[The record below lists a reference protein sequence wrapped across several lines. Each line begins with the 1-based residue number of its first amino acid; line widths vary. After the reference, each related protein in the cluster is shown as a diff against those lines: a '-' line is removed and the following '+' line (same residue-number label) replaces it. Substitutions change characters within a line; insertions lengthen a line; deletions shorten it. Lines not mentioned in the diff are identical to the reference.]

1 MIVTPEARGQFEGI
15 ALVRWQLFINSL
27 RTMRGRLEM
36 VSRIFIGIWFAI
48 GGLGGAIALGGT
60 SYFFLTR
67 DHAEWIAFLLWPVFL
82 FWQLFPVVATAF
94 TETFDSSNLLRFPLS
109 YPSYFMVRLVY
120 GSLDPATAVGSLW
133 LLGLCIGISAAERRL
148 FFPSALS
155 LLVFAIVNILLA
167 RMIFAWIERWL
178 ARRRTREIMGVLF
191 LFLIIS
197 FQFIG
202 PLMARLG
209 HAQERQFARFAETL
223 LSFERL
229 LPPGLA
235 ASVVTQFSRADFL
248 GAASAFAVLCAYGL
262 AFLWLLNLRM
272 RAQYTGENLS
282 ETVARAGPSRERVSV
297 RAGWDIP
304 LITGPTAAIF
314 EKESRYLLR
323 SGPMLF
329 TLFMPVIILLIFRLT
344 PSKSGGGSFM
354 NNVPDFAFPIGAG
367 YALLMLTNL
376 VYNNFGADGVG
387 VQVWFVS
394 PVRFGEIVRAKN
406 LVHATVLAL
415 ELLLVWIAVAYV
427 FQPPSLSYTVATL
440 AAVLFAAPVNFL
452 VGNLLSIYTPKKFDY
467 GTFGRQRAANTTA
480 FASFLVQGAA
490 FGIVALAFLVGRFA
504 GGLWTTTLI
513 LLALAAIAFA
523 SYSFVL
529 RRIDA
534 IALAR
539 RESLITE
546 LSRA

>member
-1 MIVTPEARGQFEGI
+1 MFTPEVRSQFKAI
-15 ALVRWQLFINSL
+15 TRVRWQLFFNSL

-36 VSRIFIGIWFAI
+36 VSRVFIGIWFAI
-48 GGLGGAIALGGT
+48 GGLGGAIALAGT
-60 SYFFLTR
+60 SYFFLTH

-94 TETFDSSNLLRFPLS
+94 TENFDSSNLLRFPLS
-109 YPSYFMVRLVY
+109 YPSFFIVRLVY

-133 LLGLCIGISAAERRL
+133 LLGLFIGITAAEPRL
-148 FFPSALS
+148 FLAAGFA

-167 RMIFAWIERWL
+167 RMIFAWVERWL

-191 LFLIIS
+191 LFVIIS

-202 PLMARLG
+202 PLMAHVG
-209 HAQERQFARFAETL
+209 HRQEREFTRFAETIL
-223 LSFERL
+223 PLARL

-235 ASVVTQFSRADFL
+235 GSVVTQFSRADL
-248 GAASAFAVLCAYGL
+248 AGGISAFALLCAYGI

-282 ETVARAGPSRERVSV
+282 ETVARAGPSRERVRV
-297 RAGWDIP
+297 RAGWDVP
-304 LITGPTAAIF
+304 LVSGPTAAIF
-314 EKESRYLLR
+314 EKELRYLSR

-329 TLFMPVIILLIFRLT
+329 TLFMPVVILLIFRLT
-344 PSKSGGGSFM
+344 PSRSGGASFV
-354 NNVPDFAFPIGAG
+354 NGAPDFAFPIGAG

-394 PVRFGEIVRAKN
+394 PVRFHQIVRAKN
-406 LVHATVLAL
+406 LVHATILAL
-415 ELLLVWIAVAYV
+415 ELILVWVAVSYV
-427 FQPPSLSYTVATL
+427 FRPPSLSYTVATL
-440 AAVLFAAPVNFL
+440 AAVLFAAPVNFS

-467 GTFGRQRAANTTA
+467 GPFGRQRAANTTA
-480 FASFLVQGAA
+480 FASLLVQAAA
-490 FGIVALAFLVGRFA
+490 FGIIALAFFVGRFLA
-504 GGLWTTTLI
+504 GLWATTLI

-523 SYSFVL
+523 GYTIVL
-529 RRIDA
+529 QRIDA

-539 RESLITE
+539 RESLVSE